1 MLVGQRYRLNICILT
16 LSIQNIDLIPT
27 VVETGEGVVNW
38 GEGKKRSVQGERQGG
53 FVLPERTI

>member
-38 GEGKKRSVQGERQGG
+38 GKRSVQGERQGG